1 MTDPDRASTTPG
13 LRPGGPPSLSAAV
26 FGRSRDVRQLS
37 LVLLGGFV
45 LLFAGLDV
53 VRVSPYWGFTYDG
66 ALSGVLSQ
74 LTATGPAAVLVA
86 AATAANILAGA
97 VVLRL
102 TGAPAFRSLTDLALA
117 GFATAV
123 ILDASALFVLGSLG
137 LFGWPELI
145 LLHVAVAVAWLAS
158 GKSRPLLAGPVRAH
172 LSRPAAW
179 WPLVLVIW
187 AGPLIVQ
194 LASPAVPFLDVLP
207 NHVAPVEHV
216 RIFGSFATL
225 TTSPSPIYGPSR
237 LMLGYV
243 ALLSQLT
250 TITNLD
256 AVLAEAAF
264 GLPLTVL
271 IALAVRRLTARL
283 FGESAGFWVLL
294 TFPLSFMFMR
304 IPDARDTVVV
314 FPLAAWTLIRI
325 AEELRRP
332 LEARPHP
339 ARPPNAGPQPAR
351 PPNAGPH
358 PARLDLGL
366 AFAIGGAF
374 LVHPLMGLVA
384 FTAAAGALVLH
395 PARLARK
402 LIPAM
407 SAGAVLAIPQAL
419 TVAGIGAPAWVGLV
433 CVGSGLAVGF
443 ALAPVVSWVA
453 DRVPAAPRMPA
464 HWRAALVAVTILVL
478 LQIARSHIDPPDDP
492 ASEIPNDFLR
502 ILDLCLLGALLS
514 VFSLGRGWVLLGC
527 GIAAGVGAWAASG
540 LVGFNGLTEQAIHYE
555 VPKTMEYWIP
565 AMLAIGAAGALAA
578 VVRKRRLG
586 LLRPVAIG
594 AYLIV
599 SVFPITSPLAIGPVV
614 ISDRRVVAPLVS
626 NFQIGEHRGAE
637 SLGLALLEAE
647 VGYWDPRSSSK
658 PYPDSRLIIDAPR
671 REVVDELRAEE
682 AAGRLGP
689 STKVLNIASSFQ
701 QWVAVPV
708 GVFTGAM
715 ETSISLQPEV
725 SIHTD
730 GGRLLGFGDLER
742 ELAADYGYVVLE
754 PAGLPPD
761 VAANIRTDFVAYG
774 YHPIW
779 SNSQATIY
787 AHR

>member
-1 MTDPDRASTTPG
+1 
-13 LRPGGPPSLSAAV
+13 
-26 FGRSRDVRQLS
+26 LS

-45 LLFAGLDV
+45 LLFAGLEV
-53 VRVSPYWGFTYDG
+53 VRVSPEWGFTYGG

-74 LTATGPAAVLVA
+74 LAVTGPAAVLVA

-102 TGAPAFRSLTDLALA
+102 TGAPAFRSLTDLVLA

-123 ILDASALFVLGSLG
+123 VLDAATLFLLGSLG

-145 LLHVAVAVAWLAS
+145 LLHVAVVIAWFAA
-158 GKSRPLLAGPVRAH
+158 GRSRPLLAGPVRVH

-194 LASPAVPFLDVLP
+194 LASPTIPFLDVLP

-264 GLPLTVL
+264 GLPLTIL
-271 IALAVRRLTARL
+271 MALAVRRLTARL

-325 AEELRRP
+325 SEELRQP
-332 LEARPHP
+332 PCAGQLP
-339 ARPPNAGPQPAR
+339 ARPPD
-351 PPNAGPH
+351 AGPH
-358 PARLDLGL
+358 PARSLEARPPLARPDLSL

-374 LVHPLMGLVA
+374 LLHPLMGLVA
-384 FTAAAGALVLH
+384 FTAAAGALVLY

-407 SAGAVLAIPQAL
+407 GVGAVLAIPQAL

-433 CVGSGLAVGF
+433 CVVIGLAVGF
-443 ALAPVVSWVA
+443 ALAPVVAWVV
-453 DRVPAAPRMPA
+453 DRLPTAPAMPA
-464 HWRAALVAVTILVL
+464 HWRAAVVAIAILVL

-502 ILDLCLLGALLS
+502 LLDLCLLGALLS
-514 VFSLGRGWVLLGC
+514 VFSLGRGWILLGC

-578 VVRKRRLG
+578 VLRLRWLG
-586 LLRPVAIG
+586 LLRPLAIG
-594 AYLIV
+594 AYVIV
-599 SVFPITSPLAIGPVV
+599 SVYPITDPVAVGPLV
-614 ISDRRVVAPLVS
+614 ISDPRIVAPLVS

-637 SLGLALLEAE
+637 SVGLALLEAGL
-647 VGYWDPRSSSK
+647 GYWDPRSSSK

-682 AAGRLGP
+682 NSGRLGP

-730 GGRLLGFGDLER
+730 GGRLLGFEALER

-754 PAGLPPD
+754 PAGLLPNV
-761 VAANIRTDFVAYG
+761 VANTGTHIVAHG
-774 YHPIW
+774 YRQIW

-787 AHR
+787 ARP

>member
-1 MTDPDRASTTPG
+1 
-13 LRPGGPPSLSAAV
+13 
-26 FGRSRDVRQLS
+26 VRQLS

-53 VRVSPYWGFTYDG
+53 VSVSPDWGFTYRG

-74 LTATGPAAVLVA
+74 LAVTGPAAMLVA
-86 AATAANILAGA
+86 AAAAANILAGA

-102 TGAPAFRSLTDLALA
+102 TGAPTFRSLTDLALA

-123 ILDASALFVLGSLG
+123 VLDAAALFLLGSLG

-145 LLHVAVAVAWLAS
+145 LLHVIVAVAWFVA
-158 GKSRPLLAGPVRAH
+158 GRSRPLLAGPVRAH

-179 WPLVLVIW
+179 WPLVLAIW

-194 LASPAVPFLDVLP
+194 LASPTVPFLDVLP

-264 GLPLTVL
+264 GLPLTLLMV
-271 IALAVRRLTARL
+271 LAVRRLTARL

-314 FPLAAWTLIRI
+314 FPLVAWTLIRV
-325 AEELRRP
+325 AEELRRQP
-332 LEARPHP
+332 RAGPQPTRPPEARPHP
-339 ARPPNAGPQPAR
+339 D
-351 PPNAGPH
+351 
-358 PARLDLGL
+358 RLDLGL

-374 LVHPLMGLVA
+374 LLHPLMGLVA
-384 FTAAAGALVLH
+384 FTAAVGALVLY

-402 LIPAM
+402 LIPALG
-407 SAGAVLAIPQAL
+407 AGAVLAIPQAL

-433 CVGSGLAVGF
+433 CVGISLAVGF
-443 ALAPVVSWVA
+443 ALAPVVSSVA
-453 DRVPAAPRMPA
+453 DRVPAAPGVPA
-464 HWRAALVAVTILVL
+464 HWRAALVTVTILVL

-514 VFSLGRGWVLLGC
+514 VFSLGRGWILLGC
-527 GIAAGVGAWAASG
+527 GIAAGVGAWAVSG

-555 VPKTMEYWIP
+555 VPKSMEYWIP
-565 AMLAIGAAGALAA
+565 AMLAMGAAGALAA

-586 LLRPVAIG
+586 LLRPLAIG

-599 SVFPITSPLAIGPVV
+599 SVFPITDPIAIGPLV

-647 VGYWDPRSSSK
+647 LGYWDPRSSSK

-682 AAGRLGP
+682 TAGRLGP

-708 GVFTGAM
+708 AVFTGAM

-742 ELAADYGYVVLE
+742 ELAADYGYVVFE

-761 VAANIRTDFVAYG
+761 VSANIRTDFVAYG

>member
-1 MTDPDRASTTPG
+1 
-13 LRPGGPPSLSAAV
+13 
-26 FGRSRDVRQLS
+26 VRQLS

-45 LLFAGLDV
+45 LLFAGLEV
-53 VRVSPYWGFTYDG
+53 VSVSPDWGFTYDG

-74 LTATGPAAVLVA
+74 LAVTGPAAVLVA

-102 TGAPAFRSLTDLALA
+102 TGAPVFRSLTDLVLA

-123 ILDASALFVLGSLG
+123 VLDAATLFLLGSVG

-145 LLHVAVAVAWLAS
+145 LLHAAVAVAWFAS
-158 GKSRPLLAGPVRAH
+158 GRSRPLLAGPVRVH

-179 WPLVLVIW
+179 WPLVLAIW

-194 LASPAVPFLDVLP
+194 LASPTVPFLDVLP

-243 ALLSQLT
+243 GLLSQLT

-256 AVLAEAAF
+256 AVLTEAAF

-271 IALAVRRLTARL
+271 MALAVRRLTARL

-325 AEELRRP
+325 AEELRRQP
-332 LEARPHP
+332 SGGA
-339 ARPPNAGPQPAR
+339 QPAR
-351 PPNAGPH
+351 PPEARSQL
-358 PARLDLGL
+358 ARLDLGL
-366 AFAIGGAF
+366 AFTIGGAF
-374 LVHPLMGLVA
+374 LLHPLIGLVA
-384 FTAAAGALVLH
+384 FTAAAGALLLY

-402 LIPAM
+402 LIPALG
-407 SAGAVLAIPQAL
+407 AGAVLAIPQAL

-433 CVGSGLAVGF
+433 CVGIGMGVGF

-453 DRVPAAPRMPA
+453 DRVPTAPGMPA
-464 HWRAALVAVTILVL
+464 HWRAALVTVTILVL
-478 LQIARSHIDPPDDP
+478 LQIARSHINAPDDP

-527 GIAAGVGAWAASG
+527 GIAAGVGAWSVSG

-578 VVRKRRLG
+578 VVRKRWLG

-599 SVFPITSPLAIGPVV
+599 SIFPITDPLAIGPLV
-614 ISDRRVVAPLVS
+614 ISDPRIVAPLVS

-647 VGYWDPRSSSK
+647 LGYWDPRSSSK

-682 AAGRLGP
+682 TAGRLGP

-730 GGRLLGFGDLER
+730 GGRLLGFENLER

-754 PAGLPPD
+754 PAGLLPN
-761 VAANIRTDFVAYG
+761 VAANTRTHIVADG
-774 YHPIW
+774 YRQIW

-787 AHR
+787 ARP

>member
-1 MTDPDRASTTPG
+1 
-13 LRPGGPPSLSAAV
+13 
-26 FGRSRDVRQLS
+26 
-37 LVLLGGFV
+37 
-45 LLFAGLDV
+45 
-53 VRVSPYWGFTYDG
+53 
-66 ALSGVLSQ
+66 
-74 LTATGPAAVLVA
+74 
-86 AATAANILAGA
+86 
-97 VVLRL
+97 
-102 TGAPAFRSLTDLALA
+102 
-117 GFATAV
+117 
-123 ILDASALFVLGSLG
+123 
-137 LFGWPELI
+137 
-145 LLHVAVAVAWLAS
+145 
-158 GKSRPLLAGPVRAH
+158 
-172 LSRPAAW
+172 
-179 WPLVLVIW
+179 
-187 AGPLIVQ
+187 
-194 LASPAVPFLDVLP
+194 
-207 NHVAPVEHV
+207 
-216 RIFGSFATL
+216 
-225 TTSPSPIYGPSR
+225 
-237 LMLGYV
+237 MLGYV

-271 IALAVRRLTARL
+271 MALAVRRLTARL

-325 AEELRRP
+325 SEELRQP
-332 LEARPHP
+332 PCAGQLP
-339 ARPPNAGPQPAR
+339 ARPPDS
-351 PPNAGPH
+351 GPH
-358 PARLDLGL
+358 PARSLEARPPLARPDLSL

-374 LVHPLMGLVA
+374 LLHPLMGLVA
-384 FTAAAGALVLH
+384 FTAAAGALVLY

-407 SAGAVLAIPQAL
+407 GVGAVLAIPQAL

-433 CVGSGLAVGF
+433 CVVIGLAVGF
-443 ALAPVVSWVA
+443 ALAPVVAWVV
-453 DRVPAAPRMPA
+453 DRLPTAPAMPA
-464 HWRAALVAVTILVL
+464 HWRAAVVAIAILVL

-502 ILDLCLLGALLS
+502 LLDLCLLGALLS
-514 VFSLGRGWVLLGC
+514 VFSLGRGWILLGC

-578 VVRKRRLG
+578 VLRLRWLG
-586 LLRPVAIG
+586 LLRPLAIG
-594 AYLIV
+594 AYVIV
-599 SVFPITSPLAIGPVV
+599 SVYPITDPVAVGPLV
-614 ISDRRVVAPLVS
+614 ISDPRIVAPLVS

-637 SLGLALLEAE
+637 SVGLALLEAGL
-647 VGYWDPRSSSK
+647 GYWDPRSSSK

-682 AAGRLGP
+682 NSGRLGP

-730 GGRLLGFGDLER
+730 GGRLLGFEALER

-754 PAGLPPD
+754 PAGLLPNV
-761 VAANIRTDFVAYG
+761 VANTGTHIVAHG
-774 YHPIW
+774 YRQIW

-787 AHR
+787 ARP